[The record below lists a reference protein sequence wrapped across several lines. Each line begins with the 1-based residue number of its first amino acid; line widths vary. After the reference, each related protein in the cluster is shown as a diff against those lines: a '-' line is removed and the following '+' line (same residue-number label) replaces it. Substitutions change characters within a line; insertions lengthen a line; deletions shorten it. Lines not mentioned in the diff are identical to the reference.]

1 MVVFTCRV
9 VLSCSV
15 ADLFFFHVVLSF
27 FFLLFAFFS
36 FSFVVPGNVWI
47 WNGRPDWNQIFDQNA
62 NTPYVTTGIGVAFC
76 GTPFIGKDLSKYCR
90 IKSNAETGRVFHL
103 LKENF

>member
-1 MVVFTCRV
+1 M
-9 VLSCSV
+9 SCCAVPCCVAV
-15 ADLFFFHVVLSF
+15 ADLFFHVVL
-27 FFLLFAFFS
+27 FLLFSLS
-36 FSFVVPGNVWI
+36 FLPGNVWI

>member
-1 MVVFTCRV
+1 MFAGLFLFLVDVVDSEIDIFV
-9 VLSCSV
+9 
-15 ADLFFFHVVLSF
+15 FI
-27 FFLLFAFFS
+27 FS
-36 FSFVVPGNVWI
+36 FTGSVWL

-62 NTPYVTTGIGVAFC
+62 DTPYVTTGIGVAFC

-90 IKSNAETGRVFHL
+90 TKSNSETGQVFHL